1 MEWGVGGGRVWLWLL
16 WKYSK
21 TKYFK
26 ADEKKPTNSWLANGA
41 PLSPH
46 PCTKAAAAW
55 ATAACMVASG
65 LSVSNTG
72 LLLVVNGR
80 EIVFSSLS
88 PALLFNCC
96 YSVLPESCSI
106 SLFIIP
112 CSVKSC
118 PKLTP
123 CALLCFSTLHVY
135 KMPGQELAVAL
146 SDSSTQVRRL
156 TLCQIN
162 SNSEFTGLFLRY
174 LNFLKKSSPN
184 Y

>member
-1 MEWGVGGGRVWLWLL
+1 MKTFRTSNNQGPQINSISGWGGFFFFLSLRICWRIRYESILTSPWLYQCLHFLLEHTSVVVEWGVGGGRVWLWLL

-41 PLSPH
+41 PFSTR

-80 EIVFSSLS
+80 EIVFPLYPRS
-88 PALLFNCC
+88 PF
-96 YSVLPESCSI
+96 
-106 SLFIIP
+106 
-112 CSVKSC
+112 
-118 PKLTP
+118 
-123 CALLCFSTLHVY
+123 
-135 KMPGQELAVAL
+135 
-146 SDSSTQVRRL
+146 
-156 TLCQIN
+156 
-162 SNSEFTGLFLRY
+162 
-174 LNFLKKSSPN
+174 
-184 Y
+184 

>member
-1 MEWGVGGGRVWLWLL
+1 MKTFRTSNNQGPQINSISGWGGFFFLSLRICWRIRYESILTSPWLYQCLHFLLEHTSVVVEWGVGGGRVWLWLL

-41 PLSPH
+41 PFSTR

-80 EIVFSSLS
+80 EIVFPLYPPLS
-88 PALLFNCC
+88 FLIVVTLFCLKAAVSHC
-96 YSVLPESCSI
+96 
-106 SLFIIP
+106 SLFP
-112 CSVKSC
+112 AQSN
-118 PKLTP
+118 P
-123 CALLCFSTLHVY
+123 
-135 KMPGQELAVAL
+135 
-146 SDSSTQVRRL
+146 VR
-156 TLCQIN
+156 N
-162 SNSEFTGLFLRY
+162 
-174 LNFLKKSSPN
+174 
-184 Y
+184 